1 MRRHFFSGDCSWQYS
16 SSYSSSRELKK
27 GLLFEPSTMLIID
40 LPAFISEIIQKIINL
55 INLHSFLHQTLQ
67 TSISQIKSN
76 HIFFFCL
83 PKFDIQQSCFLYQK
97 PKSNQ
102 IMSFPNQ
109 KKKISHH
116 LSIRPNSTHKI
127 NIVIL
132 NTFTRVRT
140 RTSQLCVSFTCPTNH
155 PNKYHS

>member
-1 MRRHFFSGDCSWQYS
+1 
-16 SSYSSSRELKK
+16 
-27 GLLFEPSTMLIID
+27 MLIID
-40 LPAFISEIIQKIINL
+40 LPAFISEKIKKKIKNL
-55 INLHSFLHQTLQ
+55 INLLFS
-67 TSISQIKSN
+67 TSNNIYITNHNTYTHKNHKKKKKKKKKKKENLKSN